1 MNNTPPNINFSKI
14 ETLNYRKLNLLNNKV
29 YVKRDDLIHPI
40 ISGNKWRK
48 LKYNIEDCFQY
59 GYEGIV
65 TFGGAFSNHL
75 IATAE
80 ACKLYKLKSIAFV
93 RGEELNPFSNMILQ
107 ECYKKGMDLRFI
119 SRASYKEKKRSL
131 FFEEKSKRFLS
142 LPEGGSG
149 FLGIKGCMEILNQED
164 GFFDWVVLAQG
175 TTTTSI
181 GVLLSIPMQT
191 KLLVVPA
198 LKGFNAISEMK
209 EQMKNSN
216 YFSKYIDLKLKQ
228 VRVASEYHFGGFA
241 KTTPALLSFRKEF
254 LKESGINIDK
264 VYNSKALFALKE
276 ILKNEKWE
284 NQKILYIHTGGY
296 E

>member
-14 ETLNYRKLNLLNNKV
+14 EPLNYSKLNLLNNKI
-29 YVKRDDLIHPI
+29 YIKRDDLIHPI

-48 LKYNIEDCFQY
+48 LKYNIEYCFQY

-65 TFGGAFSNHL
+65 TFGGAYSNHL

-80 ACKLYKLKSIAFV
+80 ACRLYKLKSIAFV
-93 RGEELNPFSNMILQ
+93 RGEELSPFSNVLLQ
-107 ECYKKGMDLRFI
+107 ECHKKGMDLRFI
-119 SRASYKEKKRSL
+119 SRTTYKEKKRSL
-131 FFEEKSKRFLS
+131 YFEKYLRKFLS
-142 LPEGGSG
+142 LPEGGAG
-149 FLGIKGCMEILNQED
+149 FLGIKGCMEILNKED
-164 GFFDWVVLAQG
+164 GFFDWVVLSQG

-181 GVLLSIPMQT
+181 GVLLSLPVQT

-209 EQMKNSN
+209 EQMKKSN
-216 YFSKYIDLKLKQ
+216 YASKYIDFKMQQ
-228 VRVASEYHFGGFA
+228 VRVASEYHFGGYS
-241 KTTPALLSFRKEF
+241 KTTTELLSFRKEF
-254 LKESGINIDK
+254 LKESEINIDK

-276 ILKNEKWE
+276 ILKKEKWK